1 MSRFHLHVTN
11 ATHALDLCSTC
22 GRQCRRALSLPA
34 PPRAPRAHWLH
45 TLPVHLAVTK
55 NFQNHSQTYSTHLTF
70 ITNKMARSGIA
81 VGVNK
86 GRKVEAKQ
94 VAPKISYRKGA
105 LSKRTAFV
113 RDIVKEVSGLAPYER
128 RLIEL
133 IRNAGEK
140 RAKKLAKKRLG
151 THKRALRKVEEM
163 NKVITESKRH

>member
-1 MSRFHLHVTN
+1 
-11 ATHALDLCSTC
+11 
-22 GRQCRRALSLPA
+22 
-34 PPRAPRAHWLH
+34 
-45 TLPVHLAVTK
+45 
-55 NFQNHSQTYSTHLTF
+55 
-70 ITNKMARSGIA
+70 MARSGIA
-81 VGVNK
+81 VGINK
-86 GRKVEAKQ
+86 GHKTNAKE
-94 VAPKISYRKGA
+94 VATPKISYRKGA

-163 NKVITESKRH
+163 NKVIAESRKH